1 MARFSYT
8 AKNGPARTVQGDI
21 AAESRDQA
29 VARLEATGLTP
40 ILVEPAAGDPK
51 ARAGSRS
58 AGRGIRR
65 ADVTVFTRQLASL
78 TKSGVPILRAL
89 RTIGE
94 QTANQEM
101 RRTVEQMAR
110 AIRDGGMLS
119 DALTPSP
126 RLFPDLYVNM
136 IRAGES
142 GGALDAVLYRLTE
155 AREKEDEIRRRVQ
168 AALAYP
174 ALILVT
180 GAVTIVL
187 LMVFFVPRLLDLF
200 SGYGTLPMPT
210 RVLLALSGFLSH
222 QWPWMVGVLAV
233 VAVLFRR
240 VTAAEWGRVW
250 ADRLILRLPLLG
262 ELLRLREIARYAR
275 TLSLLLQV
283 GVPVDRGL
291 ALSADVVENAAL
303 RGDLRRVRDV
313 TVKQGLPVSEAIRRC
328 TRLPP
333 MVPNMMAVGEEGGR
347 LEESLSEVADFYEK
361 GMDQTIRIV
370 TSLIEPLL
378 ILALGGIVGLI
389 VAAML
394 LPIFEIGVGM
404 R

>member
-8 AKNGPARTVQGDI
+8 AKNGPGHTVHGDI
-21 AAESRDQA
+21 AADSRDQA
-29 VARLEATGLTP
+29 VARLEAKGLTP
-40 ILVEPAAGDPK
+40 IQVEPAAEPRETPK
-51 ARAGSRS
+51 EEHPKS
-58 AGRGIRR
+58 RGIRR
-65 ADVTVFTRQLASL
+65 GDVTVFTRQLASL

-94 QTANQEM
+94 QTANLDM
-101 RRTVEQMAR
+101 RRTVEEMAR

-119 DALTPSP
+119 EALAASP
-126 RLFPDLYVNM
+126 RLFPDLYVSM
-136 IRAGES
+136 VRAGES
-142 GGALDAVLYRLTE
+142 GGALDVVLQRLTE

-174 ALILVT
+174 ALILIT
-180 GAVTIVL
+180 GLATVIL
-187 LMVFFVPRLLDLF
+187 LMTFFVPRLMDLF
-200 SGYGTLPMPT
+200 SGYGTLPLPT
-210 RVLLALSGFLSH
+210 RLLLALSGFFSS
-222 QWPWMVGVLAV
+222 QWPIM
-233 VAVLFRR
+233 VAVLVAVALAFRR
-240 VTAAEWGRVW
+240 ARAAERGRVW
-250 ADRLILRLPLLG
+250 VDRLALRLPLVG

-291 ALSADVVENAAL
+291 ALSSDVVENAAL
-303 RGDLRRVRDV
+303 RGDLRRVRDM
-313 TVKQGLPVSEAIRRC
+313 TVKQGLPVSEAVRRC

-347 LEESLSEVADFYEK
+347 LDESLAEVADYYEK
-361 GMDQTIRIV
+361 GMDQTVRIV

-378 ILALGGIVGLI
+378 VLVLGLVVGLI

-394 LPIFEIGVGM
+394 LPIFEIGTAM